1 MRGVADTVVRLPR
14 LVAMGLIRAY
24 QILVSPWLAGNCR
37 FLPSCSQYAMEALER
52 HGLFR
57 GGWLALRRLGR
68 CHPFRP
74 GGYDP
79 VPAPSGE
86 RR

>member
-1 MRGVADTVVRLPR
+1 MREWPIRWCVFPAGCHGANPRLP
-14 LVAMGLIRAY
+14 
-24 QILVSPWLAGNCR
+24 ILVSPWLASNCR

-74 GGYDP
+74 GVRPG
-79 VPAPSGE
+79 SNLE
-86 RR
+86 R